1 MSSGIISMII
11 SAVSLLVVLA
21 ISRCNGKAASKF
33 LDEAERNAR
42 QARDEASKASA
53 ERDAAK
59 VQEALSKGAA
69 ERIVQLIRGYDR
81 TDSQLAELEDQLQN
95 ARDRNDL
102 DAAVEVARKQ
112 AERAVQ
118 LGMKEKEND
127 NSI

>member
-1 MSSGIISMII
+1 MII
-11 SAVSLLVVLA
+11 SVVSLLVVVF
-21 ISRCNGKAASKF
+21 ISRCNDKASRK
-33 LDEAERNAR
+33 LIDEAERNAQ
-42 QARDEASKASA
+42 QARTEASKATA

-69 ERIVQLIRGYDR
+69 ERTVQLIRGYDR

-95 ARDRNDL
+95 ARDRNDI
-102 DAAVEVARKQ
+102 DEAVEVARRQ

-127 NSI
+127 II

>member
-1 MSSGIISMII
+1 MSSGIISMAI
-11 SAVSLLVVLA
+11 SAISLLVVLF
-21 ISRCNGKAASKF
+21 ISRCNGKASEKL

-42 QARDEASKASA
+42 QARSEAAKATA

-59 VQEALSKGAA
+59 VQESLSKRAA
-69 ERIVQLIRGYDR
+69 ERIVQLIRGYNR

-95 ARDRNDL
+95 ARDRNDI

-127 NSI
+127 SI